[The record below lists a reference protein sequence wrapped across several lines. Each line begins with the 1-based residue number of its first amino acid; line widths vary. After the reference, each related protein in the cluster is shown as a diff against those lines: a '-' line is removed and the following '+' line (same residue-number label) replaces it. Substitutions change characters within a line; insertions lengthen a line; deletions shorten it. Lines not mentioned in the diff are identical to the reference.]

1 MEHDGERIKSDS
13 LHKKLPE
20 EPQMREDVNDNINK
34 RQSARISRS
43 KTNVGSLVRKKVKP
57 VVFASQ
63 FHINQ
68 SSTSVPA
75 TPIVESY
82 EDFSSVR
89 TPSYLLRHGSLGADQ
104 VITDEDLQRLAS
116 LNTPQNSNNRDKME
130 RGEMSGSYTSIE
142 EESEQTLTSKEDKRK
157 MSLLMP
163 DVEDVEENERT
174 LTSKEG
180 KMLAEEFM
188 AYSRHNS
195 DSLNVTSQEPKRDSR
210 GARGVKTFLDK

>member
-1 MEHDGERIKSDS
+1 MEHNGERIKSDS

-82 EDFSSVR
+82 EDFASVR

-116 LNTPQNSNNRDKME
+116 LNTPQNSNNRDKMDRE
-130 RGEMSGSYTSIE
+130 EMSGSYTSIE